1 MKMKIERFIVFFFLL
16 TCISASAQNKATVT
30 KSQYKEYHVS
40 VNGSDSNDGSL
51 ASPLKT
57 ITAASNLAMPGDLVT
72 VHAGI

>member
-1 MKMKIERFIVFFFLL
+1 MKYLFSTLL
-16 TCISASAQNKATVT
+16 TIGSLCTFAQNNVAVNK
-30 KSQYKEYHVS
+30 QLRYKEYHVS